1 MSYAGSFAVDV
12 NGRRKLRRIFVRPLA
27 WRDLIQAAEYL
38 EANADPGLAERLI
51 DAFTDEL
58 GTLSKM
64 PHIGT
69 LCGFRSDEARNIR
82 RWPITNFERW
92 LIFYDPTGSRVEV
105 VRLLHGA
112 QDINSILD

>member
-1 MSYAGSFAVDV
+1 MSYAGSFAIDA
-12 NGRRKLRRIFVRPLA
+12 NGRLKLRRIFIRPLA

-38 EANADPGLAERLI
+38 EANANPGLAEHFV
-51 DAFTDEL
+51 DAFADEL
-58 GTLSKM
+58 KILSKM
-64 PHIGT
+64 PHVGAF
-69 LCGFRSDEARNIR
+69 CGFQSREARDIR

-105 VRLLHGA
+105 VRVLHGA